1 MKANVHVQVPTEL
14 VEIYSSR
21 IAFNHDS
28 LDRQWRRAKDL
39 KYTIELDVK
48 TLNLLEI
55 NPDDMRTVYSSHLK
69 VNKRKCLILIEFILS
84 RFDKIFNLFSTL
96 D

>member
-14 VEIYSSR
+14 IEIYSSR

-39 KYTIELDVK
+39 KDTIELDVK

-69 VNKRKCLILIEFILS
+69 VNQRNVYNIMS
-84 RFDKIFNLFSTL
+84 LFSNFGV
-96 D
+96 